1 MSRPSRAAD
10 AAYRQRLLGAA
21 VAVLGVCLALV
32 HGWPR
37 DDTTPSDL
45 PFRDVGQDVIE
56 IEEIVPTS
64 QSRQKNPPPP
74 APLPPVVVPNDRI
87 IEFEADLGT
96 SALDVETPGDD
107 AELQEGTSDPATAS
121 RTPDTGARLLRAV
134 QPDYPTGAQ
143 DDDVQARLVVE
154 IQVSAAGRVTDAFIK
169 QRWMLVDGRAIPVE
183 SLGYGLDAAALTAAR
198 RSLFRPARASGEP
211 VPTRTTLT
219 FTFGQ

>member
-10 AAYRQRLLGAA
+10 AAYRQRLLGTA
-21 VAVLGVCLALV
+21 VVVLSVCLALV
-32 HGWPR
+32 HGWPQGGAVS
-37 DDTTPSDL
+37 SDL
-45 PFRDVGQDVIE
+45 PFSDVGQDVIE

-107 AELQEGTSDPATAS
+107 AELQDGTADQATAS

-134 QPDYPTGAQ
+134 QPDYPSDAR
-143 DDDVQARLVVE
+143 DDDVRARVAVE
-154 IQVSAAGRVTDAFIK
+154 VHVSAAGRVAEAFIK
-169 QRWMLVDGRAIPVE
+169 QRWMLVDGRAVPVE
-183 SLGYGLDAAALTAAR
+183 SLGYGLEDAALAAAR
-198 RSLFRPARASGEP
+198 RSLFRPARSNSEP